1 LDLFFYG
8 PRVPTDLRVR
18 PERQR
23 VFREGGRVV
32 ESNIEVGDWVRV
44 RSDGSSP
51 AAKKYAGKQGQA
63 TMVGPGFDGTI
74 VDVQLAGNGFDTV
87 FEERDLSG
95 TER

>member
-1 LDLFFYG
+1 M
-8 PRVPTDLRVR
+8 
-18 PERQR
+18 
-23 VFREGGRVV
+23 

-87 FEERDLSG
+87 FEERDLSA